1 MSKGLIDLF
10 KDFHFQAVE
19 ERYPASSRALY
30 NFFIGELNRRYWATD
45 ELSYSERELAELVGL
60 SKSAV
65 HITVKFLS
73 DRGWI
78 KTSRDKVKTRTFF
91 KIVAAQSLVTSSW
104 ADCGQIVGSSSVLNY
119 AHAKDKEDLKTE
131 DKEEEDARA
140 RGKILPLSVN
150 SDAVNQVWSECNGEH
165 LKGGKAALM
174 IQLEKSFGTQ
184 KLIEAIRQA
193 YYAHDYERFGAQ
205 LKVNLVKAILE
216 NLQEGGEKR
225 GNNRA
230 SRTSSESSYY
240 NVDCA
245 NQPLPPGY

>member
-131 DKEEEDARA
+131 DNEKEKKRARA
-140 RGKILPLSVN
+140 RDEKIALPSVN
-150 SDAVNQVWSECNGEH
+150 ELDHEIFLAWIAANEENPFGGNLRDLITLQKSYGAQKVADAINSCRRKQ
-165 LKGGKAALM
+165 
-174 IQLEKSFGTQ
+174 SFGNFIGINFISAE
-184 KLIEAIRQA
+184 LAR
-193 YYAHDYERFGAQ
+193 
-205 LKVNLVKAILE
+205 
-216 NLQEGGEKR
+216 GGEKIVKFPATTKSEPVNEWEHER
-225 GNNRA
+225 LD
-230 SRTSSESSYY
+230 SWLKSES
-240 NVDCA
+240 
-245 NQPLPPGY
+245 